1 MVFPRTSI
9 QASATE
15 VVGDVTL
22 KIPVPMNI
30 FDIMPLAAGVLAL
43 GAVVY
48 SFFTEVDFYP
58 GRHPKPDAKP
68 LPRWYGRLFFAGIG
82 LLLIYISL
90 FKMQH

>member
-1 MVFPRTSI
+1 
-9 QASATE
+9 
-15 VVGDVTL
+15 
-22 KIPVPMNI
+22 
-30 FDIMPLAAGVLAL
+30 
-43 GAVVY
+43 
-48 SFFTEVDFYP
+48 VDFYP